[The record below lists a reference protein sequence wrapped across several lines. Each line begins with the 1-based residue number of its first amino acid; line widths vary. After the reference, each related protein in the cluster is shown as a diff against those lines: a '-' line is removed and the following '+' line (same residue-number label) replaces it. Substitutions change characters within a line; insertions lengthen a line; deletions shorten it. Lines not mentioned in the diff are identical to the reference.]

1 MGTRLYRKNDDGRE
15 DVKMDAKEAI
25 KVVKSIKQATQDYY
39 DRHKGFYDTADA
51 KEDVEKEL
59 AGINVAISALEKV
72 ETLEAENARLR
83 EKETPKEPIYV
94 KEGDAYCPICGD
106 SVNAWLGDQFIS
118 DEFISY
124 KFCSNCGQ
132 AIKNDK
138 E

>member
-1 MGTRLYRKNDDGRE
+1 
-15 DVKMDAKEAI
+15 MDAKEAI
-25 KVVKSIKQATQDYY
+25 KILAKMQNY
-39 DRHKGFYDTADA
+39 DS
-51 KEDVEKEL
+51 KENVEALE
-59 AGINVAISALEKV
+59 IAIEALEKV

-83 EKETPKEPIYV
+83 EKETPKEPRYV

-106 SVNAWLGDQFIS
+106 SVNAWLGDEFIS

>member
-1 MGTRLYRKNDDGRE
+1 
-15 DVKMDAKEAI
+15 MDAKEAI
-25 KVVKSIKQATQDYY
+25 NILAKMQNY
-39 DRHKGFYDTADA
+39 DSKRN
-51 KEDVEKEL
+51 VEALEL
-59 AGINVAISALEKV
+59 AISALEKV

-83 EKETPKEPIYV
+83 EKETPKEPRYV

>member
-1 MGTRLYRKNDDGRE
+1 
-15 DVKMDAKEAI
+15 MDAKEALRYFHF
-25 KVVKSIKQATQDYY
+25 VVTLGRAYY
-39 DRHKGFYDTADA
+39 PNS
-51 KEDVEKEL
+51 EDFKAHEL
-59 AGINVAISALEKV
+59 AVEAFKKV

-106 SVNAWLGDQFIS
+106 SVNAWLGDEFIS

>member
-1 MGTRLYRKNDDGRE
+1 MVSVCDSIYRKNDDGRE

-25 KVVKSIKQATQDYY
+25 NILAKMQNY
-39 DRHKGFYDTADA
+39 DSKRNVAA
-51 KEDVEKEL
+51 LEL
-59 AGINVAISALEKV
+59 AISALEKV

-83 EKETPKEPIYV
+83 EKEVPKEPRYV

-106 SVNAWLGDQFIS
+106 SVNAWLGDEFIS

>member
-1 MGTRLYRKNDDGRE
+1 
-15 DVKMDAKEAI
+15 MDAKEAI

-39 DRHKGFYDTADA
+39 DRHKGFYDMADV

-72 ETLEAENARLR
+72 ETLEAENVRLR
-83 EKETPKEPIYV
+83 EKETPKEPRYV
-94 KEGDAYCPICGD
+94 KEGYAYCPNCGD
-106 SVNAWLGDQFIS
+106 NVNQWLG

-132 AIKNDK
+132 AIKIDK

>member
-1 MGTRLYRKNDDGRE
+1 
-15 DVKMDAKEAI
+15 MDAKEAI
-25 KVVKSIKQATQDYY
+25 EIIKSIRIDTKDYY
-39 DRHKGFYDTADA
+39 DKHKGFYP
-51 KEDVEKEL
+51 KEQEENDLV
-59 AGINVAISALEKV
+59 GIDLAISALEKV

-83 EKETPKEPIYV
+83 EKETPKEPRYV

-106 SVNAWLGDQFIS
+106 SVNAWLGDEFIS

>member
-1 MGTRLYRKNDDGRE
+1 
-15 DVKMDAKEAI
+15 MDAKEAI
-25 KVVKSIKQATQDYY
+25 WNLKDLKNDNQKLAKYRGDIATILKY
-39 DRHKGFYDTADA
+39 DRY
-51 KEDVEKEL
+51 
-59 AGINVAISALEKV
+59 NNAIDIALSALAKV

-83 EKETPKEPIYV
+83 EKETPKEPRYV

-106 SVNAWLGDQFIS
+106 SVNAWLGDEFIS

>member
-1 MGTRLYRKNDDGRE
+1 MVRLKHGKNDDGRE

-25 KVVKSIKQATQDYY
+25 ERLKNYPKDSITGTGKLVLSS
-39 DRHKGFYDTADA
+39 
-51 KEDVEKEL
+51 EIEL
-59 AGINVAISALEKV
+59 AISALEKV

-83 EKETPKEPIYV
+83 EKETPKEPRYV

-106 SVNAWLGDQFIS
+106 SVNAWLGDEFIS

>member
-1 MGTRLYRKNDDGRE
+1 
-15 DVKMDAKEAI
+15 MDAKEAI
-25 KVVKSIKQATQDYY
+25 RILGKMYKAQPINERLSIENAALST
-39 DRHKGFYDTADA
+39 
-51 KEDVEKEL
+51 
-59 AGINVAISALEKV
+59 AISALEKV

-83 EKETPKEPIYV
+83 EKETPKEPRYV

-106 SVNAWLGDQFIS
+106 SVNAWLGDEFIS

>member
-1 MGTRLYRKNDDGRE
+1 
-15 DVKMDAKEAI
+15 MDAKEAI
-25 KVVKSIKQATQDYY
+25 NILAKMQNY
-39 DRHKGFYDTADA
+39 DSKRN
-51 KEDVEKEL
+51 VEALEL
-59 AGINVAISALEKV
+59 AISALEKV

-83 EKETPKEPIYV
+83 EKETPKEPRYV

-106 SVNAWLGDQFIS
+106 SVNAWLGD
-118 DEFISY
+118 EFISY